1 MIKYRVVVADDE
13 DIIRRGIVQLVDW
26 DKLQCQVVKE
36 CVDGNEVL
44 AFLKESQADIVI
56 TDIKMPGM
64 DGIELMK
71 SIYEQCHQVQ
81 TIILTAYSDFDYI
94 KKALRYGV
102 VDFVVKNDF
111 IEELPKAVEAAAIRC
126 EKSREE
132 REKAGINEE
141 EHKSMQ
147 GYILESLALSR
158 VLNDSED
165 IVRYGLNDRVYCVC
179 RCEITF
185 LEEKMDSHN
194 TVQML
199 KSFLGAVIN
208 KHPYYIVNIQSNG
221 MTLIV
226 SESRK
231 IGLDL
236 RDITSMCGEVLQI
249 VEEFMRVNIKFGIS
263 SITNDVYGL
272 PVAFQESVKA
282 LSRSADSGNEIVVYV
297 EEPKTVS
304 TPNLDSYI
312 SAMMDSVFSKHP
324 EQAKEQMEKMKQ
336 SIIDCR
342 YPFSKS
348 KIKIIN
354 LCSALFRRLG
364 DFYVSDKAENLE
376 NQFYNQIS
384 KSTMIYT
391 LFQVCGEMLE
401 EVGHLTGNRMEKHY
415 LIDQIDRFIRQ
426 NYQNNITLQDIAD
439 AVHVSSA
446 YVSRLYRNKTGITIT
461 EAINNI
467 RIEQAKL
474 LLEQSSCRV
483 YEVAQQVGFED
494 AAYFTNVFTKRVGC
508 SPSEYRNHK

>member
-1 MIKYRVVVADDE
+1 MMKYRVVVADDE
-13 DIIRRGIVQLVDW
+13 DIIRKGIVQLVDW
-26 DKLQCQVVKE
+26 DSLQCQVVKE
-36 CVDGNEVL
+36 CVDGKEVL
-44 AFLKESQADIVI
+44 AFLQDNQADILI

-71 SIYEQCHQVQ
+71 SIYEQCHPVQ
-81 TIILTAYSDFDYI
+81 TIILTAYSDFDYV
-94 KKALRYGV
+94 KKALRYGA

-126 EKSREE
+126 EKNREE
-132 REKAGINEE
+132 REKAGMNVE
-141 EHKSMQ
+141 EHKTMQ

-165 IVRYGLNDRVYCVC
+165 IVRYGLDNRVYCVC

-185 LEEKMDSHN
+185 LEEKMDSRN

-199 KSFLGAVIN
+199 KSFLSAVIN
-208 KHPYYIVNIQSNG
+208 KHPYYIVNVQSRG

-226 SESRK
+226 SESK
-231 IGLDL
+231 EFGLDL
-236 RDITSMCGEVLQI
+236 QDITSMCGEVLQI
-249 VEEFMRVNIKFGIS
+249 VEEFMKVNIKFGIS
-263 SITNDVYGL
+263 SITDDIYGL
-272 PVAFQESVKA
+272 ATAFQESVKA

-297 EEPKTVS
+297 EEPKTIS
-304 TPNLDSYI
+304 APNLDLYI
-312 SAMMDSVFSKHP
+312 SAIVDRVFAKSP

-336 SIIDCR
+336 AVIESR
-342 YPFSKS
+342 YPFSKA

-364 DFYVSDKAENLE
+364 DSYVSDKAENLE

-384 KSTMIYT
+384 QSTMLYT

-401 EVGHLTGNRMEKHY
+401 EVGRLTGNRMEKHY
-415 LIDQIDRFIRQ
+415 LIDQIDHFIRE

-446 YVSRLYRNKTGITIT
+446 YVSRLYRNKTGVTIT

-467 RIEQAKL
+467 RIEQAKK
-474 LLEQSSCRV
+474 LLEQSSYRV
-483 YEVAQQVGFED
+483 YEVAQRVGFED
-494 AAYFTNVFTKRVGC
+494 AAYFTNVFTKHVGC
-508 SPSEYRNHK
+508 SPSEYRNRK